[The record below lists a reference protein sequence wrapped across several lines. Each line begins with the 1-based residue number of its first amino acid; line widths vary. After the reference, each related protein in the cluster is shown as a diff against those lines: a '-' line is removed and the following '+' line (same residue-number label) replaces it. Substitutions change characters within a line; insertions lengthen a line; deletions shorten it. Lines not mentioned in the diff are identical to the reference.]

1 MTFWE
6 IVAAVFLGSLA
17 ANLAR
22 AFLLAL
28 TAYPAAESYV
38 DEPSWPK
45 RIFKCMQAVL

>member
-6 IVAAVFLGSLA
+6 MVVAVFLGTLA

-28 TAYPAAESYV
+28 TAYPAVGSYF